1 MIARIFPSELKGC
14 VEAIPS
20 KSMAHRLLI
29 CAALSKGITKVKC
42 PESNEDIDAT
52 VRCLRA
58 MGSNVL
64 RIGDS
69 YLVPQITKGACDKV
83 DFNCGESGTT
93 LRFMMC
99 IAAGMGFR
107 ARFDGSDRLFERPL
121 EPLIE
126 VLRDHGMVI
135 TRDVNNRIV
144 QSGKAF
150 LEDYKI
156 RGDVSSQY
164 ISGLLLMMPLCGG
177 KKLEVTGD
185 FQSKPYVSLT
195 VSAMRN
201 SGINVTEEGNTYKVS
216 GAFAL
221 SDTTVEGDWS
231 NAAFF
236 LVSDALSSDVT
247 VSNLRDDSLQGDREI
262 LRIIEDFGGEIIRGD
277 GGFKA
282 SAQKLSAAEVDA
294 SDIPDLVPIIAV
306 LAAYSE
312 GDTVIK
318 GAARLR
324 LKESDRLK
332 TVTDMINSMG
342 GSCEETD
349 DGLIIHGTGGLK
361 GGEVEVSRDHRIV
374 MAATIAATKAS
385 APTVIKGAE
394 AHSKSYPAFFE
405 HMKALGAVI
414 ELEEC

>member
-1 MIARIFPSELKGC
+1 MIARIFPSELKGS

-20 KSMAHRLLI
+20 KSIAHRLLI
-29 CAALSKGITKVKC
+29 CAALSKGVTKVKC

-52 VRCLRA
+52 VSCLRA

-69 YLVPQITKGACDKV
+69 YLVPRITKGACDKV

-99 IAAGMGFR
+99 IAAGIGFR

-126 VLRDHGMVI
+126 VLRDHGVVI
-135 TRDVNNRIV
+135 TRDMNNRIV

-156 RGDVSSQY
+156 RGDISSQY

-177 KKLEVTGD
+177 KNLEVTGD

-195 VSAMRN
+195 VSAMKN
-201 SGINVTEEGNTYKVS
+201 SGIDISEEGNSYKVS
-216 GAFAL
+216 GSFAL
-221 SDTTVEGDWS
+221 GDTLVEGDWS

-236 LVSDALSSDVT
+236 LAAGAINSEVT
-247 VSNLRDDSLQGDREI
+247 VCNLAEDSLQGDREI
-262 LRIIEDFGGEIIRGD
+262 LRIIEKFGGEIHRAE

-282 SAQKLSAAEVDA
+282 SAQKLSATTVDA
-294 SDIPDLVPIIAV
+294 SDIPDLVPAIAV
-306 LAAYSE
+306 IAAYSE
-312 GDTVIK
+312 GDTIIK
-318 GAARLR
+318 GASRLR
-324 LKESDRLK
+324 LKESDRLR
-332 TVTDMINSMG
+332 TVTDMINAMG
-342 GSCEETD
+342 GNCEETV
-349 DGLIIHGTGGLK
+349 DGLIIRGTGGLS
-361 GGEVEVSRDHRIV
+361 GGEVDASRDHRIV
-374 MAATIAATKAS
+374 MAAAIAATKAS
-385 APTVIKGAE
+385 APTVIRGAE

-405 HMKALGAVI
+405 HLKALGAVI
-414 ELEEC
+414 ELEE